1 MTIKRIAFRFLA
13 VYFVLYVLPFPMEYV
28 PVAGPWIERRWM
40 SIWVALVPRVAK
52 LFLSKPLVMG
62 TAGSSDM
69 TFNYVQ
75 IVCFLA
81 IAAVVTLIWCLLDR
95 KKPHDERPYLR
106 AYLRFYLASAMFSY
120 GIQKV
125 IPGQFPPPSLDR
137 LVQTLGSSS
146 PMSFMWTFMGTSRT
160 YEMFAGAAELLAGVL
175 LVARRTMLLGLLMT
189 IGVMSNVVA
198 LNLSFD
204 VSVKLYASHLLLMA
218 LFLAAPYART
228 LAEFFLRRPEPLF
241 EKRWAHRGALVFR
254 TLLVAVFVYVGV
266 TETVTFYRERIS
278 LEHRSPLR
286 GVWNVDVLD
295 VDGVARP
302 PLVTDAARWRRIVF
316 DYQGQSSIFLMND
329 ARNPYRTKID
339 EKKKTINFVN
349 RYDPQDVFGLAYAR
363 PNPTT
368 LQLDGKVAGHA
379 MHAVCNLDRT
389 QYLLTTR
396 GFHWINERALF
407 R

>member
-1 MTIKRIAFRFLA
+1 MQLA
-13 VYFVLYVLPFPMEYV
+13 VERHEPEQAVHQHHDGEGAEDDDGSFHAADYAA
-28 PVAGPWIERRWM
+28 AGRT
-40 SIWVALVPRVAK
+40 VNDDL
-52 LFLSKPLVMG
+52 
-62 TAGSSDM
+62 
-69 TFNYVQ
+69 Q

-160 YEMFAGAAELLAGVL
+160 YEMFAGAAELVAAVL

-278 LEHRSPLR
+278 LDHV
-286 GVWNVDVLD
+286 G
-295 VDGVARP
+295 
-302 PLVTDAARWRRIVF
+302 
-316 DYQGQSSIFLMND
+316 
-329 ARNPYRTKID
+329 
-339 EKKKTINFVN
+339 
-349 RYDPQDVFGLAYAR
+349 DPQR
-363 PNPTT
+363 
-368 LQLDGKVAGHA
+368 VAPEWMSIG
-379 MHAVCNLDRT
+379 RIE
-389 QYLLTTR
+389 YL
-396 GFHWINERALF
+396 
-407 R
+407 